1 MDNNTTVIALTVM
14 LIFLVIVIIFQ
25 TVAFTQFKRR
35 IFSKL
40 DDTND
45 RVSLLNNL
53 IVNDFKSVL
62 DELKR
67 ITK

>member
-1 MDNNTTVIALTVM
+1 MDNQTTVIALSFM
-14 LIFLVIVIIFQ
+14 LVFLVTFIVAQ
-25 TVAFTQFKRR
+25 TVAFLEFKRR

-40 DDTND
+40 DETND

>member
-1 MDNNTTVIALTVM
+1 MDSNTTVVALTAM
-14 LIFLVIVIIFQ
+14 LIFLIIGIVFQ
-25 TVAFTQFKRR
+25 FVAFAQFKRR